1 MGTRAQL
8 AVRLADG
15 SFLACHLS
23 SDGDMALADLR
34 DLHASFGRA
43 HDLVAGGDV
52 MRMGGVMGPYRLS
65 AVTGRDEPAVPCV
78 DEDALF
84 DHRLANTSRMFL
96 HAHGGW
102 REVPITAKMD
112 M

>member
-1 MGTRAQL
+1 MMRVRGHAQHARLTQPDGT
-8 AVRLADG
+8 VWSGFSG
-15 SFLACHLS
+15 SEIGCGFE
-23 SDGDMALADLR
+23 DT
-34 DLHASFGRA
+34 LH
-43 HDLVAGGDV
+43 
-52 MRMGGVMGPYRLS
+52 
-65 AVTGRDEPAVPCV
+65 
-78 DEDALF
+78 